1 MAKNQDSV
9 VPLPHQKHVAKANA
23 IIGVAILA
31 TLLAIIILK
40 LTGVL

>member
-9 VPLPHQKHVAKANA
+9 VPLPHQKNVAKANA
-23 IIGVAILA
+23 IIGIAIII
-31 TLLAIIILK
+31 THLAIIILK